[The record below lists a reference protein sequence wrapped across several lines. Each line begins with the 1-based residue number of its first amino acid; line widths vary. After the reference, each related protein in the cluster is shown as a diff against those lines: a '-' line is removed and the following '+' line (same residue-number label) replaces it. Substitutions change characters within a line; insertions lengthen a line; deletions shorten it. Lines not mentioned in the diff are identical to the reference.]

1 MYVLPKQ
8 FTVLVSSPKFV
19 FKAQLEVS
27 ALGLAVV
34 SVKITGEATQFW
46 GLLELFNTKL
56 LLENFHE
63 DGQEHDLKLIR

>member
-34 SVKITGEATQFW
+34 SAKITDEATQVW
-46 GLLELFNTKL
+46 GLLKMFNTKL
-56 LLENFHE
+56 FENFHE